1 MSVDEVIAFGNSDV
15 FEVLNEELV
24 QRIELLIVVL
34 CDLKFEFK
42 FEPMKLSTRS
52 NKELLM
58 VGLICVATKKKPT
71 DYRH

>member
-58 VGLICVATKKKPT
+58 VALIWVATKKKPI